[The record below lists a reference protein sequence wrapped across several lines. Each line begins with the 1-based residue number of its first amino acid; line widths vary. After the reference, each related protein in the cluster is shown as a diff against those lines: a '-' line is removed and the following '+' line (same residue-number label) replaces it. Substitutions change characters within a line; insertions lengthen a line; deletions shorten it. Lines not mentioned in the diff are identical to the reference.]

1 MCLAIGRRLH
11 RVDGHDLKK
20 MIMLIMLLPYHE
32 IYILFFCSFRSWAN
46 TLPLPPESDLEETPS
61 SWFLPVSTEP
71 SRFMEARRS
80 CNWTILWTRV
90 QAATWLL
97 RQWIKNTYFGL
108 FNNYHTVGITR
119 GTNAHLSSLCHIWK
133 PVNVL
138 WLECVSAERTFSH
151 SNIKFSALTWTWKT
165 IFCPFQV
172 SGVGLQGGEWEVLFL
187 RINEYEQLSTS
198 KH

>member
-71 SRFMEARRS
+71 SRFTEARRS
-80 CNWTILWTRV
+80 CNWTTLWTRV

-97 RQWIKNTYFGL
+97 RQWIKNTYFGF

-119 GTNAHLSSLCHIWK
+119 GTNAHLSSLCHNWK
-133 PVNVL
+133 PVNSVTGVC
-138 WLECVSAERTFSH
+138 ECRENFFLFKHQVFIFDV
-151 SNIKFSALTWTWKT
+151 NIET